1 VASRLWGRG
10 CLWDVPTFQKEV
22 PMPDKTSDTII
33 AAATEQ
39 LVAEGPRTM
48 AQVITVTR
56 PWHALPE

>member
-1 VASRLWGRG
+1 
-10 CLWDVPTFQKEV
+10 
-22 PMPDKTSDTII
+22 MPDKTSDTII

>member
-1 VASRLWGRG
+1 
-10 CLWDVPTFQKEV
+10 
-22 PMPDKTSDTII
+22 MPDKTSDTII
-33 AAATEQ
+33 AAATKQ